1 MDVRE
6 SAVDTGLITG
16 LSPYPNDPTQTAY
29 TKLTRPVWPRVMDP
43 HKNGAR
49 AVPWSA
55 TSTVGEAAVV
65 EMEATV
71 ARL

>member
-1 MDVRE
+1 MWMDVRE
-6 SAVDTGLITG
+6 SAVDTGLIG

-55 TSTVGEAAVV
+55 TVGEAAVV